1 MATLESRFRI
11 FSKVH
16 QQIFIRNP
24 RWHVLIIYYM
34 LRKLGKF
41 DYYSH
46 RYYPDF
52 LLLYSKL
59 VHGSNLV
66 IQTQIIV
73 LRLLK
78 ILVLPLVDKDLTNFL
93 VHLG

>member
-11 FSKVH
+11 YSKVLK
-16 QQIFIRNP
+16 QILIRNP
-24 RWHVLIIYYM
+24 RWHVLIIYVM

-52 LLLYSKL
+52 LLLNSKL

-73 LRLLK
+73 IRLLN
-78 ILVLPLVDKDLTNFL
+78 ILVLPLVEKDFTNFL